1 MKAKKKAGASTK
13 KPVVASAPKQSELLV
28 TLDRVI
34 AFLDH
39 ATVALNNHS
48 STVKGLVDALART
61 PVAPSRSEE
70 RRVAVQ
76 TATPKIEYSNQRMI
90 DDEAPVE
97 HTASYN
103 IVMKKLPVLVDHEAI
118 DLLVGQIKGSVRLTK
133 EEKVELLEACA
144 ARKSLVPF

>member
-61 PVAPSRSEE
+61 PVAAAPVVRLRSE
-70 RRVAVQ
+70 VQQ
-76 TATPKIEYSNQRMI
+76 TA
-90 DDEAPVE
+90 APVKEEVE